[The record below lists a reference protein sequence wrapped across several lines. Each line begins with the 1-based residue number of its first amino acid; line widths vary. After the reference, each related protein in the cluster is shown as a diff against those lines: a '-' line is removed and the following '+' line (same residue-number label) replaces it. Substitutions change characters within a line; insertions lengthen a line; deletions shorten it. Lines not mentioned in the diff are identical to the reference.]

1 MELLKRTTKASYKDL
16 RDRDLVRYFR
26 RKADEAAFNELM
38 NRHQAKIYSYIYS
51 MINNPETAND
61 IFQEVFT
68 KVVTKMDDTY
78 NEQGKWIAWVMR
90 IAHNA
95 TIDHIRKQ
103 KRYIDVNSWY
113 DEDDSRSDYFDRMTD
128 ESWVDADEQLVESE
142 TKSSLM
148 AHIAKLPE
156 EQRTVVLLRHYYEMP
171 FKEIAELTNVSIN
184 TALGRMRYALINLRK
199 HFEEEDNMSSNMQ
212 INDED
217 CIRYLMREMDPS
229 EEIEFEREMMSN
241 ENLLI
246 EVESLRS
253 TYNKVKKLPLK
264 QTPQDLLSKVKEQ
277 AVMDQRKKLRS
288 SYFMIG
294 WLG

>member
-1 MELLKRTTKASYKDL
+1 MELLKRTTKSSYKDL

-26 RKADEAAFNELM
+26 KKADEAAFNELL

-51 MINNPETAND
+51 MVNNPETAND

-113 DEDDSRSDYFDRMTD
+113 DDEDSRSDYFDRMMD
-128 ESWVDADEQLVESE
+128 ESWVDADEQLVEGE

-171 FKEIAELTNVSIN
+171 FKEIAELSNVSIN

-199 HFEEEDNMSSNMQ
+199 HFEEERQ
-212 INDED
+212 H
-217 CIRYLMREMDPS
+217 
-229 EEIEFEREMMSN
+229 EFKHA
-241 ENLLI
+241 
-246 EVESLRS
+246 
-253 TYNKVKKLPLK
+253 NK
-264 QTPQDLLSKVKEQ
+264 
-277 AVMDQRKKLRS
+277 R
-288 SYFMIG
+288 
-294 WLG
+294 